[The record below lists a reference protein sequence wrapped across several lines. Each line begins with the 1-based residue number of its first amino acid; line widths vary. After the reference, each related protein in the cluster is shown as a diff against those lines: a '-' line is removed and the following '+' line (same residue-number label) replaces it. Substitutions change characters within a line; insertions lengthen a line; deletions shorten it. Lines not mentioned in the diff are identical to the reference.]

1 MKITGNENEMV
12 IMKELGARIKQ
23 YRISLKLTQ
32 AELAEK
38 CRISSSTVVRA
49 ENGDDSKLS
58 NYIKILIG
66 LGLSQNV
73 DILIPE
79 PQQDFKA
86 IFEQKSPRQRV
97 KSNSSSDKS
106 SWVWEEDKL
115 GE

>member
-12 IMKELGARIKQ
+12 IIKELGVRVKQ

-38 CRISSSTVVRA
+38 CGISPSTVVRA
-49 ENGDDSKLS
+49 ENGDDAKLS
-58 NYIKILIG
+58 NYIKILTG

-86 IFEQKSPRQRV
+86 IFEQKPPRQRV
-97 KSNSSSDKS
+97 KSNSNSKKSD
-106 SWVWEEDKL
+106 WVWGEDK
-115 GE
+115 

>member
-12 IMKELGARIKQ
+12 IIKELGARIKQ

-38 CRISSSTVVRA
+38 CRISPSTVVRA

-58 NYIKILIG
+58 NYIKILNG
-66 LGLSQNV
+66 LGLIQNM

-79 PQQDFKA
+79 TQPDFKA
-86 IFEQKSPRQRV
+86 IFENKPPRQRAKTKREKV
-97 KSNSSSDKS
+97 NET
-106 SWVWEEDKL
+106 WVW
-115 GE
+115 